1 MDPRHWDLHQLLAA
15 YESTLRQ
22 NCKDEAEWN
31 RLRGQLY
38 AEPTEVRK
46 ERVRAGRAAPAA
58 ARVGLTADAV
68 AALLGSAAEQ
78 DRQFNTG

>member
-1 MDPRHWDLHQLLAA
+1 MDPRRWDLHQLLAA

-22 NCKDEAEWN
+22 NCKDEAEWT
-31 RLRGQLY
+31 RLRSALY

-58 ARVGLTADAV
+58 ARVGLSADAV
-68 AALLGSAAEQ
+68 ASLLGSAAAQ
-78 DRQFNTG
+78 DAMYGTA